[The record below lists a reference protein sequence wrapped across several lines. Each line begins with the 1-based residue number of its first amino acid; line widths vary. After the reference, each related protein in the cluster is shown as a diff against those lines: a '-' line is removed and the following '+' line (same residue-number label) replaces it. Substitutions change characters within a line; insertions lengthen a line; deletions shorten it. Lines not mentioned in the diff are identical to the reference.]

1 VKPDFKYWI
10 TVMQLNQ
17 NGVVF
22 GNAKL
27 EGASRGGWFIGHFIN
42 PLEDARYTEELEVKW
57 AVHSEGDNRT
67 QWAVNHEATTLSI
80 LINGRFR
87 LKFEDREIVLSHE
100 GDYVLWR
107 PGISHNWVAE
117 SDCTILTVRWPSL
130 SGDSVAT

>member
-1 VKPDFKYWI
+1 
-10 TVMQLNQ
+10 MQLSQ

-87 LKFEDREIVLSHE
+87 LKFEDREIVLSHQ

-117 SDCTILTVRWPSL
+117 SDCTIVTVRWPSL

>member
-1 VKPDFKYWI
+1 
-10 TVMQLNQ
+10 MQLSQ

-22 GNAKL
+22 GNAKQ
-27 EGASRGGWFIGHFIN
+27 EGASCGGWFIGHFIK

-57 AVHSEGDNRT
+57 AIHLEGDNRT
-67 QWAVNHEATTLSI
+67 EWAVNHEATTLSI

-107 PGISHNWVAE
+107 AGISHSWIAE
-117 SDCTILTVRWPSL
+117 SNCTILTVRWPSL